1 MAYRRRLLFVAGVVC
16 GWCAILCGA
25 AVLTPESV
33 LAATA
38 GELAARYEQAIRLV
52 EAARDQGAPLGDP
65 TRVFPEREAV
75 DVAGGVLQVDHASL
89 RAEWNAVTAAGDG
102 RGEALA
108 RLRARLQAVLAEVS
122 PGEPPATGPGAV
134 AAPAEVHPLPS
145 DWRDKL
151 TAILQ
156 RPEFTKREAR
166 ESPLE
171 QLLKWLLD
179 KLGSLVPEGT
189 SKAVGTVA
197 RWIVYAL
204 AALAFLALL
213 VMLVR
218 VARPLFHRE
227 RPQGAGGAIAQPAV
241 ETPESLL
248 ALAESRRRAGDL
260 RGAIQA
266 LFRWLLVTLHRA
278 GRLDYDPAL
287 TNREHL
293 ARLSADA
300 GTRAAFAEV
309 TAEFEL
315 VWYAQRPVSPE
326 AYGLFRRRCAALG
339 GGRP

>member
-1 MAYRRRLLFVAGVVC
+1 LFEAGVVC
-16 GWCAILCGA
+16 YWCAILCGA
-25 AVLTPESV
+25 AL
-33 LAATA
+33 LAPDTVVAAAA

-52 EAARDQGAPLGDP
+52 EAARDQGAALGDP
-65 TRVFPEREAV
+65 TPLFPEREVV
-75 DVAGGVLQVDHASL
+75 DAAGGVLQVEHASL
-89 RAEWNAVTAAGDG
+89 RAEWQAVPAAGDA
-102 RGEALA
+102 RREALD
-108 RLRARLQAVLAEVS
+108 RLRARLQAVLAELS
-122 PGEPPATGPGAV
+122 PGESPAIGPGI
-134 AAPAEVHPLPS
+134 AATPADARAIAP

-156 RPEFTKREAR
+156 RPEFKKREPR

-171 QLLKWLLD
+171 QLIKWLLD
-179 KLGSLVPEGT
+179 KLGSLFPEGT
-189 SKAVGTVA
+189 STAVGTVV

-218 VARPLFHRE
+218 IAWPLFRRE
-227 RPQGAGGAIAQPAV
+227 RREPAGGAIAQPAV
-241 ETPESLL
+241 DTPESLL

-260 RGAIQA
+260 RGAVQA

-293 ARLSADA
+293 ARLNADA
-300 GTRAAFAEV
+300 RTRAVFAELS
-309 TAEFEL
+309 AEFEL
-315 VWYAQRPVSPE
+315 AWYAQHPVSPE
-326 AYGLFRRRCAALG
+326 TYGVFRRRCAALG